1 MFNCYNSITK
11 QQIFFQEMEYI
22 ILDPMVGQLANLL
35 HSDIFGVQAAPS
47 NETSR
52 HTAYRQ
58 FTLWRYGRLG
68 MGNRR
73 VIPSCCLWAIRDRFP
88 DPNGQY
94 VGFDLGGGHLI

>member
-1 MFNCYNSITK
+1 M
-11 QQIFFQEMEYI
+11 

-35 HSDIFGVQAAPS
+35 HNDIFGLQPPAS
-47 NETSR
+47 HETHR

-58 FTLWRYGRLG
+58 FTLWRHGRLG

-73 VIPSCCLWAIRDRFP
+73 VIPSCCLWAIRDRYP